1 MFDRSWDDFSY
12 PIETSS
18 LPRTSFS
25 PGVRMN
31 DFFIAL
37 VFIAMVICPAV
48 VASLPKKQSKEED

>member
-1 MFDRSWDDFSY
+1 
-12 PIETSS
+12 
-18 LPRTSFS
+18 
-25 PGVRMN
+25 MN